1 MSTSLWDWYAV
12 VIGLRANED
21 FFMPTYWSIPVRL
34 LSFTGWVPTPLVL
47 FGFFAAVSLILS
59 VLFFW
64 KRRPGYM
71 IAACIVW
78 GMLFADTPYALV
90 LPALAAFGWVFS
102 VTVARTVFYALNP
115 SNSRRPATW
124 DLNLSLRIRAPYGL
138 FLIAFVTAAIVTAA
152 LNVGRC
158 KVAYVTGYVYNAQAA
173 LRLNEMWRS
182 GTSRAMDEILNAYV
196 RQIADASAG
205 RRWIFTDGLCDA
217 GVDLACGEARTLS
230 VMGGVCD
237 ERKWRRLGFRSWD
250 DLDALEQGAVGL
262 LREWTEERP
271 ESLTNAA
278 FQCGFSYLEKVAGR
292 HLVQY
297 GLVMRT
303 KDVQE
308 SSLYFNDRLLR
319 LGRNIIAFYEKGYNP
334 SDGGFMRKLR
344 FCAMQWRVA
353 RACSRHDLDLS
364 KHLDALNPFAKPTPY
379 QKELSDL
386 YLALKK
392 PDFALAR
399 GPALAVLKGNPDHPD
414 AHFALAMDHMLKK
427 EYAPARDHFKGA
439 LKKSPNEPTLLNN
452 LALAEMEL
460 GDLNAAESHARAAL
474 KLLPGSASIQDTLR
488 QIQAKRTK

>member
-1 MSTSLWDWYAV
+1 
-12 VIGLRANED
+12 
-21 FFMPTYWSIPVRL
+21 MPTYWSIPVRL

-47 FGFFAAVSLILS
+47 FGFFAAVSLVLS

-71 IAACIVW
+71 VAACIVW

-102 VTVARTVFYALNP
+102 VTLARTVFYALNP
-115 SNSRRPATW
+115 RNSRRPATW
-124 DLNLSLRIRAPYGL
+124 DLNLALRIRAPYGR

-173 LRLNEMWRS
+173 LRLDELRHARTCW
-182 GTSRAMDEILNAYV
+182 AMDDLLNAYV

-278 FQCGFSYLEKVAGR
+278 FQCGFSYLEKVAGQ
-292 HLVQY
+292 HLVQD

-303 KDVQE
+303 KEVVETSNYNSQ
-308 SSLYFNDRLLR
+308 LCR
-319 LGRNIIAFYEKGYNP
+319 LGREIIDFYEKGYNP
-334 SDGGFMRKLR
+334 TDGGFMRKLR

-353 RACSRHDLDLS
+353 RACARYDLDLS

-386 YLALKK
+386 YLALRK

-399 GPALAVLKGNPDHPD
+399 GPALAVLKANPDHPD
-414 AHFALAMDHMLKK
+414 AHFAIAMDHMLKR
-427 EYAPARDHFKGA
+427 EYAPARDHFKEA
-439 LKKSPNEPTLLNN
+439 LKRCPNEPTLLNN
-452 LALAEMEL
+452 LALTEMAL
-460 GDLNAAESHARAAL
+460 GERDAAESHARAAL
-474 KLLPGSASIQDTLR
+474 RLLPDSTAIQDTIH
-488 QIQAKRTK
+488 QIQENDILHAEGIKR